1 VTNPSGRK
9 EFMKPLAR
17 ASRLNTAFRAIQCID
32 KGITVVAGIV
42 GFSLAG
48 GALIQADGQEDE
60 VRKAVQLFYAAFNA
74 HDFQHVSEY
83 TTEDWEHINP
93 FGGRTRGR
101 ESVLKELR
109 EVHGT
114 FLKGVTDTPED
125 VFVRHA
131 SRDVAAVTVTSQMST
146 YTTPDGIRHENER
159 HIRTFV
165 VVKHGKRWLI
175 MQDQNTIIG
184 G

>member
-1 VTNPSGRK
+1 MTVIAAIAGLGLVGGVLALTGGPEK
-9 EFMKPLAR
+9 EV
-17 ASRLNTAFRAIQCID
+17 S
-32 KGITVVAGIV
+32 
-42 GFSLAG
+42 
-48 GALIQADGQEDE
+48 E
-60 VRKAVQLFYAAFNA
+60 AVQSFYAAFNA
-74 HDFQHVSEY
+74 HDFHHASEY

-101 ESVLKELR
+101 EAVLKELR

-114 FLKGVTDTPED
+114 FLMGVTDTPETIS
-125 VFVRHA
+125 VRLVTCDA
-131 SRDVAAVTVTSQMST
+131 AAVTVISRMST
-146 YTTPDGIRHENER
+146 YTTPDGTRHENER

-165 VVKHGKRWLI
+165 VVKRAGRWLV

>member
-1 VTNPSGRK
+1 MIMSVIAT
-9 EFMKPLAR
+9 
-17 ASRLNTAFRAIQCID
+17 I
-32 KGITVVAGIV
+32 AGL
-42 GFSLAG
+42 GLAG
-48 GALIQADGQEDE
+48 GALALTGDPEKE
-60 VRKAVQLFYAAFNA
+60 VSEAVQSFYAAFNA
-74 HDFQHVSEY
+74 HDFHHASEY

-101 ESVLKELR
+101 EAVLKELR

-114 FLKGVTDTPED
+114 FLMGVTDTPETIS
-125 VFVRHA
+125 VRFVT
-131 SRDVAAVTVTSQMST
+131 RDAAAVTVTSRMST
-146 YTTPDGIRHENER
+146 YTTPDGKRHENER

-165 VVKHGKRWLI
+165 VVKRAGRWLV